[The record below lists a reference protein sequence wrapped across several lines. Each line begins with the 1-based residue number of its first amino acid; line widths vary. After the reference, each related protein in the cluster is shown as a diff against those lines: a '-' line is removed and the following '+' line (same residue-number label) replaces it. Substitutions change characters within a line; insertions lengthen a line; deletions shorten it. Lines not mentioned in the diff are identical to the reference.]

1 MRLYVIRHGETDWN
15 KDHLLAGRTDIPLND
30 RGRKLA
36 ECTSEGLKDV
46 SFDLCIS
53 SPLRRAAET
62 AKIVLNNSEIPV
74 IFDDALIEISF
85 GDYEGR
91 KCQDD
96 NRNVL
101 LDEYNMF
108 KDHPLEFKGMP
119 HGESI
124 RDVIKRAGKAFERIT
139 TKPEY
144 QDKTILISTHGCY
157 YRAFLNRIYMTV
169 QSFKT
174 TCQFL
179 CVLPA
184 VVYSVKQ
191 YVFKQNLAVCT
202 FNIVFSRF
210 YDL

>member
-15 KDHLLAGRTDIPLND
+15 KEHLLAGRTDIPLND

-74 IFDDALIEISF
+74 IYDDALIEISF

-139 TKPEY
+139 AKPEY

-157 YRAFLNRIYMTV
+157 YRAFLNRLYKDPSDYWQGGVPKNCAVSVVEAHNGEASLLKSDILYYDT
-169 QSFKT
+169 
-174 TCQFL
+174 QFEL
-179 CVLPA
+179 RD
-184 VVYSVKQ
+184 
-191 YVFKQNLAVCT
+191 F
-202 FNIVFSRF
+202 
-210 YDL
+210 